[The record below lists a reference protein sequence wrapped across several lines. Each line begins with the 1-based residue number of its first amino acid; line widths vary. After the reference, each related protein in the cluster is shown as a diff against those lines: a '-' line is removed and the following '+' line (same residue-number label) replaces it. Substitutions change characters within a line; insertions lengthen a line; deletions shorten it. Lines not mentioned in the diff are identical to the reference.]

1 LTPEPGIIVTGASKG
16 IGGAIALELA
26 RGGATVACV
35 SRSGSAPEGDP
46 GDGAFVPYACDV
58 TDGDSVRRVVEEF
71 AAAAGGIRGLVNN
84 AGGHVSGDAATV
96 TPDQMRTMFELNCV
110 SALVFSQAARPHLAE
125 SKGLIIGIGSFY
137 DKLGPRR
144 SIAYSASKAALA
156 SVNRTLAVEW
166 ARDGIRVLTVAPGYV
181 PTDLN
186 ADWLAD
192 PDTRSKVERL
202 IPVRRLGE
210 PREIGRLVAL
220 LMLERIGFL
229 TGETIY
235 IDGAQSVKE

>member
-1 LTPEPGIIVTGASKG
+1 MTAEPGVIVTGASKG

-26 RGGATVACV
+26 RRGATVACV
-35 SRSGSAPEGDP
+35 SRSGTAPDGDP
-46 GDGAFVPYACDV
+46 GDGVFVPYACDV
-58 TDGDSVRRVVEEF
+58 TDSDNVKRTVEEF

-84 AGGHVSGDAATV
+84 AGAHVSEDAAEV
-96 TPDQMRTMFELNCV
+96 TPDDLRTMFELNCV
-110 SALVFSQAARPHLAE
+110 SALVFSQLARPYLARTQ
-125 SKGLIIGIGSFY
+125 GLIVGIGSFY

-144 SIAYSASKAALA
+144 SLAYAASKAALA

-166 ARDGIRVLTVAPGYV
+166 ARDGIKVLTVAPGYV

-192 PDTRSKVERL
+192 TETRRKVERL

-210 PREIGRLVAL
+210 PSEIGRLVAV
-220 LMLERIGFL
+220 LMLESIGFL
-229 TGETIY
+229 SGETIY
-235 IDGAQSVKE
+235 IDGAQSVRE

>member
-1 LTPEPGIIVTGASKG
+1 MAEPGIIVTGASKG
-16 IGGAIALELA
+16 IGAAIALELA
-26 RGGATVACV
+26 RRGATVGCV
-35 SRSGSAPEGDP
+35 SRSGSAPDGDP
-46 GDGAFVPYACDV
+46 GDGTFIPYACDV
-58 TDGDSVRRVVEEF
+58 TEGDSVRQVVEEF

-84 AGGHVSGDAATV
+84 AGAHVAEDAVTT
-96 TPDQMRTMFELNCV
+96 TPDQMRQMFEVNCV
-110 SALVFSQAARPHLAE
+110 SALVFCQAARPHLAE
-125 SKGLIIGIGSFY
+125 TQGLIVGIGSFY

-166 ARDGIRVLTVAPGYV
+166 ARDGIKVLTVAPGYV

-186 ADWLAD
+186 AGWLAD
-192 PDTRSKVERL
+192 AETRAKVERL

-210 PREIGRLVAL
+210 PSEIGRLVAL
-220 LMLERIGFL
+220 LMLEDLGFL